1 MANAETINNR
11 FEIIYKNNSSNNNSE
26 IALNEIIAFN
36 SNNALTIKSSTAK
49 LKSVTAFDVLG
60 RILFEGNTIQNNEFI
75 IPNLKPTNNVL
86 LLTIVDENN
95 IKVQKKVIF

>member
-1 MANAETINNR
+1 MA
-11 FEIIYKNNSSNNNSE
+11 FSSNNV
-26 IALNEIIAFN
+26 
-36 SNNALTIKSSTAK
+36 LTIKSSIAN
-49 LKSVTAFDVLG
+49 LKSVTAYDVLG
-60 RILFEGNTIQNNEFI
+60 RVLFEVNTIQNNEFI